1 MKKMLFAVMAILV
14 MVSCAGSVDV
24 NTTNHEELV
33 TIYNDAASKFKNA
46 QSAVDAPNREDV
58 EREVEYV
65 KNRHSFKETKALLTS
80 PNASEEEK
88 KIVAELEA
96 KVKAAEEAYYAA
108 RNEFD
113 ARMDAKF
120 KEHLK
125 DLPSIF

>member
-1 MKKMLFAVMAILV
+1 MLFL
-14 MVSCAGSVDV
+14 VSCVGSVDV
-24 NTTNHEELV
+24 NTTDYEELV

-46 QSAVDAPNREDV
+46 QSAVDAPDRDDV
-58 EREVEYV
+58 EREVQYV
-65 KNRHSFKETKALLTS
+65 KDRHSFKEIKALLTS
-80 PNASEEEK
+80 PNASKEEK

-120 KEHLK
+120 KEDMK
-125 DLPSIF
+125 DFPSIF

>member
-1 MKKMLFAVMAILV
+1 M
-14 MVSCAGSVDV
+14 
-24 NTTNHEELV
+24 
-33 TIYNDAASKFKNA
+33 
-46 QSAVDAPNREDV
+46 
-58 EREVEYV
+58 
-65 KNRHSFKETKALLTS
+65 LTS

-120 KEHLK
+120 KEDMK
-125 DLPSIF
+125 DFPSIF